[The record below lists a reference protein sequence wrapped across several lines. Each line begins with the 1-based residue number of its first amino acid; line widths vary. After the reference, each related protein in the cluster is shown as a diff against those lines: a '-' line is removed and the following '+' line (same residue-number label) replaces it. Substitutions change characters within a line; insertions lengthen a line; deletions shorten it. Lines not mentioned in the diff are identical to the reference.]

1 MKGDTVFMKKCIII
15 MNPESGKVKKI
26 GSKKNIYD
34 ILRKYGYDAE
44 IKYTKHQK
52 DAVEVVKDLPNDIDL
67 VISAGGDG
75 TLNEVVTGNMSRT
88 KPLTLANLP
97 MGTTNDVGHLYG
109 LNNNY
114 EKNLELILSGTTKK
128 VDVCYMDEEPFL
140 YVCCLGDYIDM
151 SYNTPRE
158 LKKKY
163 GKIAYIMY
171 GLKQLRNKINT
182 YDIKYKV
189 DGKEYTGNFAYI
201 FITNTSRVAGMNDIY
216 CDDIKLN
223 DGMFEVALIPLK
235 TKKDMLKAFFE
246 LSKYSL
252 KNISNVTYYQT
263 DNFEMEF
270 IDPPKVSWCIDGE
283 EYKTPK
289 LSFKFSV
296 AKKTKMLLPKMNI
309 KRLFEEE

>member
-1 MKGDTVFMKKCIII
+1 
-15 MNPESGKVKKI
+15 
-26 GSKKNIYD
+26 
-34 ILRKYGYDAE
+34 
-44 IKYTKHQK
+44 
-52 DAVEVVKDLPNDIDL
+52 
-67 VISAGGDG
+67 
-75 TLNEVVTGNMSRT
+75 
-88 KPLTLANLP
+88 
-97 MGTTNDVGHLYG
+97 
-109 LNNNY
+109 
-114 EKNLELILSGTTKK
+114 
-128 VDVCYMDEEPFL
+128 
-140 YVCCLGDYIDM
+140 
-151 SYNTPRE
+151 
-158 LKKKY
+158 
-163 GKIAYIMY
+163 
-171 GLKQLRNKINT
+171 
-182 YDIKYKV
+182 
-189 DGKEYTGNFAYI
+189 
-201 FITNTSRVAGMNDIY
+201 MNDIY

-296 AKKTKMLLPKMNI
+296 AKKMKMLLPKMNI